1 MRIQVLEAILEENMF
16 DALRN
21 KQQLGYYVSA
31 SQRYIRGVSGLL
43 FTIESSVYTPIEL
56 QDKIMDFIKEFYET
70 KLNEAMY
77 LNFLNSVIIRKQQ
90 PNKDI

>member
-56 QDKIMDFIKEFYET
+56 
-70 KLNEAMY
+70 
-77 LNFLNSVIIRKQQ
+77 
-90 PNKDI
+90 